1 MLENTVT
8 FYVFL
13 NTRNNTQRMR
23 MITPTR
29 QQWLHSSSISIY
41 LRHPSLSIML
51 CLSMHCTI
59 SLFTSHSLSPLHSLQ
74 EYDSLRDTIEE
85 SWDQEPEARLSAQ
98 CIAERIRM
106 FKLSKFGSKDSE
118 LTDTNSPT
126 DLTCNSESIDSQL
139 APTTPSLSS
148 SRTMSPMTSKN
159 CMLDSGTE
167 SLGIYPGQ
175 AFSTETV
182 RLGGTTS
189 SNSSFLLSSRSRGSG
204 NFEPS
209 HHQFC
214 GGGLSR
220 CGHHHHHHHH
230 TGFSNRAMYNMH
242 STETT
247 V

>member
-1 MLENTVT
+1 MEIRLIPVAIMQDET
-8 FYVFL
+8 L
-13 NTRNNTQRMR
+13 AIHIMSNNSKSYGVYT
-23 MITPTR
+23 IGP
-29 QQWLHSSSISIY
+29 SIY
-41 LRHPSLSIML
+41 FTPPSPSL
-51 CLSMHCTI
+51 H
-59 SLFTSHSLSPLHSLQ
+59 Q
-74 EYDSLRDTIEE
+74 EYDSIRDTIEE

-106 FKLSKFGSKDSE
+106 FKLSKFGSKDSGLTE
-118 LTDTNSPT
+118 TDTPT
-126 DLTCNSESIDSQL
+126 DLTCNSESMDSQL

-182 RLGGTTS
+182 RLGGTNS

-204 NFEPS
+204 QFNPP
-209 HHQFC
+209 HHHFC

-220 CGHHHHHHHH
+220 CGHHHHHHH
-230 TGFSNRAMYNMH
+230 TAFSNRAMYNIH

>member
-1 MLENTVT
+1 MQDETLAIHIMSNNSKS
-8 FYVFL
+8 YVVY
-13 NTRNNTQRMR
+13 T
-23 MITPTR
+23 IGP
-29 QQWLHSSSISIY
+29 SIY
-41 LRHPSLSIML
+41 FTPPSPSL
-51 CLSMHCTI
+51 H
-59 SLFTSHSLSPLHSLQ
+59 Q
-74 EYDSLRDTIEE
+74 EYDSIRDTIEE

-106 FKLSKFGSKDSE
+106 FKLSKFGSKDSGLTE
-118 LTDTNSPT
+118 TDTPT
-126 DLTCNSESIDSQL
+126 DLTCNSESMDSQL

-182 RLGGTTS
+182 RLGGTNS

-204 NFEPS
+204 QFNPP
-209 HHQFC
+209 HHHFC

-220 CGHHHHHHHH
+220 CGHHHHHHH
-230 TGFSNRAMYNMH
+230 TAFSNRAMYNIH